1 MFKTFP
7 FSLTKLGAV
16 CGVSAALLVM
26 APTFAQAQAPAPAAA
41 AASAVSASVRN
52 PEMTLQAAASAEIK
66 QDTVHMTLSVEVEAS
81 DQTTAGK
88 KLASAVDDVVKRAR
102 GAKNITASTGGYQVW
117 PNTNSKGKII
127 GWRGQ
132 GQIILESQDFDA
144 TGALAAKLGDKT
156 SISGVSFSLSRQA
169 QEAEE
174 RKLLSQAAQAF
185 KERALAAANA
195 FGFSGYQLSRIDVGG
210 RGEITPASQR
220 MAVMSA
226 AAAKDSLRF
235 TNVPLE
241 AGETTVSM
249 SISGT
254 IVLQ

>member
-1 MFKTFP
+1 MFKNFP
-7 FSLTKLGAV
+7 FSLTKLGAA
-16 CGVSAALLVM
+16 CGVSAALLAM
-26 APTFAQAQAPAPAAA
+26 MPALAQAQTPAAPV
-41 AASAVSASVRN
+41 VSADTAGIRN
-52 PEMTLQAAASAEIK
+52 PEMTLQAAASAEVK

-81 DQTTAGK
+81 DQASAGN
-88 KLASAVDDVVKRAR
+88 KLASSVDAVVKRAR
-102 GAKNITASTGGYQVW
+102 GAKNITVSTGIYQVW

-132 GQIILESQDFDA
+132 GQLILESQDFDA
-144 TGALAAKLGDKT
+144 VGALAAKLGDKT

-195 FGFSGYQLSRIDVGG
+195 FGFSGYKLSRIDVGG
-210 RGEITPASQR
+210 SGGFVPAPR
-220 MAVMSA
+220 MAALSA
-226 AAAKDSLRF
+226 AASKDSASF
-235 TNVPLE
+235 ANVPLE